1 MKIFLESIRFKSQ
14 IKNFVIFL
22 PFIFSGK
29 ILNTNSIELL
39 NHLIYYFYFSFFTML
54 VYLFNDIFDYSSDSQ
69 HPIKKER
76 PLASG
81 RLLKKDY
88 YKYVIYI
95 LLFISLVNLQFKIL
109 NSINIYIFIYL
120 LNNILYTIY
129 FKRFQTFSTILI
141 GVGFVIRILIGL
153 EVSNLNFTSAYFL
166 LLLVFFSSTLVSYIK
181 KKFDFN
187 LNETQTNFY
196 KHKFIQLNLFSLI
209 LIYFFHLVEL
219 NFTLFNICKSITFFI
234 FVLVIAINNFNKR
247 KYFDPVDLIIKSNFL
262 KILIFFWLFDYL
274 FVRYF

>member
-29 ILNTNSIELL
+29 ILNTNNIELL
-39 NHLIYYFYFSFFTML
+39 NHLIYYFYFSFFTMV
-54 VYLFNDIFDYSSDSQ
+54 VYLFNDIFDYSFDSQ

-81 RLLKKDY
+81 RLLKKNY
-88 YKYVIYI
+88 YRYAIYI
-95 LLFISLVNLQFKIL
+95 LIFIFLINLQFSISNAINTYIL
-109 NSINIYIFIYL
+109 IYL
-120 LNNILYTIY
+120 INNILYTVY
-129 FKRFQTFSTILI
+129 FKRFQALSTILI

-153 EVSNLNFTSAYFL
+153 EVSGLNFSSAYFL
-166 LLLVFFSSTLVSYIK
+166 VLLVFFSSTLVSYIK

-187 LNETQTNFY
+187 FNEAQTNFY
-196 KHKFIQLNLFSLI
+196 KYKFIQLNLFSLI
-209 LIYFFHLVEL
+209 LIYFLHLVEIS
-219 NFTLFNICKSITFFI
+219 FSIFDICKSIMLFS
-234 FVLVIAINNFNKR
+234 FVLVYALNNFNKR